1 MINFLNRSLV
11 HRMTALILLGAGLVM
26 LLVLGFSYFS
36 QRNKILASAMQ
47 QSDTLTQ
54 SAVFQIEIPLGRAEA
69 VVQQTA
75 LFLAE
80 KDIRRVES
88 TDLIRRTLERN
99 SDILG
104 MAIGLTE
111 KAAGGSDFEILYG
124 WRETAKIQVRDRESP
139 ALDYQQDWFY
149 LPYHLKRPV
158 WTEPYFDSDA
168 NTLMVTYAFPIVRS
182 GEVIAV
188 ATCDISLKWIHKL
201 LDTLPLG
208 KDSMAILL
216 SQRGTYIAHPIKGY
230 EMTETIFSIAESQP
244 DPETSSSLHRIGLD
258 MMSGKPG
265 SMTFKHPIDNNTA
278 FIHYRPV
285 PATGWVLGLI
295 QPQKQVLAP
304 LVRLNEISALV
315 GLAGLA
321 LLLIPALGVAWSV
334 TRPLQRL
341 AVAANQLAGGN
352 FDAPLPAIRSK
363 DEVARLTAAFE
374 QMRCELRRYIAD
386 LTATTAVKERIA
398 GELSAAREIQMSIV
412 PKLFPAFPNRPEI
425 DLFAIL
431 IPAREVGGD
440 LYDFMLLDEDHI
452 YLAIGDVSGKGV
464 PASLLMAV
472 GKTLL
477 KSTMQAVRDPAR
489 AMTQVNNEL
498 SEGNESCMFIT
509 MFCAVLN
516 IKTGALI
523 YANAG
528 HNPPFLASTDA
539 TIRCLENPPG
549 PALGIVPGAVYQDHS
564 IQLGDRDLLV
574 LYTDGVTEAMNPSN
588 VMFEEEGLL
597 EYIRRECRQ
606 NARLFIENLGRAVQ
620 IHAAGAE
627 QSDDITA
634 LAVRYQ
640 VVPAVTG
647 SLHQSEMEPGRN
659 PDAVLSLKNRL
670 EDLGRMPGWIDEQ
683 AAALA
688 LPPQLVMEL
697 NLVLEEWIV
706 NVISYAYADKSE
718 HAIELR
724 IWRDNDQL
732 RLEIEDDGRPFDP
745 TVQAEV
751 DTTMSLEHRKIG
763 GLGIHFIKK
772 TMDRFMYRRDNG
784 RNIVTVGK
792 TIPGTPADTHSPE
805 KETKAV

>member
-36 QRNKILASAMQ
+36 QRSKILASAMQ

-54 SAVFQIEIPLGRAEA
+54 SAVFQIEMPLGRAEA

-75 LFLAE
+75 LLLEEREILRA
-80 KDIRRVES
+80 ES
-88 TDLIRRTLERN
+88 TKLIRSTLERN
-99 SDILG
+99 PNIFG
-104 MAIGLTE
+104 MAIFLSE
-111 KAAGGSDFEILYG
+111 KHAPESDFSSLYG
-124 WRETAKIQVRDRESP
+124 WRETSEIQVLDRE
-139 ALDYQQDWFY
+139 ATQLDYQLDWFY
-149 LPYHLKRPV
+149 LPYHLKHPV

-168 NTLMVTYAFPIVRS
+168 KTIMVSYSYPILRS

-188 ATCDISLKWIHKL
+188 VTCDLSLKWIQDL
-201 LDTLPLG
+201 LETLPLG
-208 KDSMAILL
+208 KDGMAILF
-216 SQRGTYIAHPIKGY
+216 SQRGTYISHPIRAC
-230 EMTETIFSIAESQP
+230 EMTESAFSMAEAQP
-244 DPETSSSLHRIGLD
+244 DPETSRSQYQLGLD
-258 MMSGKPG
+258 ILSGRPG
-265 SMTFKHPIDNNTA
+265 SRIFKNPIDNQMD

-285 PATGWVLGLI
+285 PATGWALGLI
-295 QPQKQVLAP
+295 QPRRQVLAP

-315 GLAGLA
+315 GIAGLA

-341 AVAANQLAGGN
+341 AVAANQLAAGN
-352 FDAPLPAIRSK
+352 FDAPLPAIRSR

-374 QMRCELRRYIAD
+374 KMRCELRRYIAD

-425 DLFAIL
+425 DLYAIL

-477 KSTMQAVRDPAR
+477 KSTMQTVRDPAR
-489 AMTQVNNEL
+489 AMAQVNNEL

-509 MFCAVLN
+509 MFCGILN

-528 HNPPFLASTDA
+528 HNPPFLAHYDSTIKKLD
-539 TIRCLENPPG
+539 NPPG
-549 PALGIVPGAVYQDHS
+549 PALGVIPGAVYQDHS
-564 IQLGDRDLLV
+564 VQLIDRDLLV

-597 EYIRRECRQ
+597 EYVRREVRQ
-606 NARLFIENLGRAVQ
+606 TARLFIENMGKAVQ
-620 IHAAGAE
+620 THAAGAD

-640 VVPAVTG
+640 AVPDKTE
-647 SLHQSEMEPGRN
+647 SPGRPEN
-659 PDAVLSLKNRL
+659 NDGRKPDATLSLRNRL
-670 EDLGRMPGWIDEQ
+670 EELGCMPKWIDEQ
-683 AAALA
+683 AAAFSF
-688 LPPQLVMEL
+688 PPALVMNL
-697 NLVLEEWIV
+697 NLVLEEWLV

-718 HAIELR
+718 HIIELR
-724 IWRDNDQL
+724 LWRENDKM
-732 RLEIEDDGRPFDP
+732 RIEIEDDGRPFDP
-745 TVQAEV
+745 TAQADV
-751 DTTMSLEHRKIG
+751 DTTMPLEHRKIG
-763 GLGIHFIKK
+763 GLGIHFIRK
-772 TMDRFMYRRDNG
+772 TMDSFTYRRSND
-784 RNIVTVGK
+784 RNIATLVK
-792 TIPGTPADTHSPE
+792 TISGKPASPD
-805 KETKAV
+805 A